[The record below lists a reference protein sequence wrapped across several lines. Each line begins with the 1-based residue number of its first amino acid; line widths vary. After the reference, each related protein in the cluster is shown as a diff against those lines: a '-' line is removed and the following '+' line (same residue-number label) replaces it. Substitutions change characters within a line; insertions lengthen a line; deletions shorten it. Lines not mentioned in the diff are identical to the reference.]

1 MATRR
6 LRLGSAVWL
15 FALACMAVFSGAQA
29 GAAIT
34 HEYISQITEVPVV
47 AGAPLPG
54 SLSEL
59 DSMTVDSGHL
69 WVAEHVAGIQSGR
82 VDEFDASTGAF
93 VSQFPQVSNLEE
105 MAGGIAVGHAT
116 GSARVYVG
124 ALDEAQEGRVGVFS
138 ETGALLETWT
148 GAQTPKEKA
157 FGADG
162 ISSVAVDNSS
172 NIADWAAGDVYVAD
186 TVEDV
191 VDVFKP
197 EVGGGEHLVAQ
208 ITGVEGAPFA
218 FSEGSAKIAV
228 NQANGDVLVVEAHSG
243 EAQEIDVFEPTVL
256 DEYEFVRKI
265 TGPTGSNFGHVTSLA
280 VDAASSDLYAAEE
293 NTIEGR
299 IYEFDSGGTYLG
311 QVTATGTPAANFRTL
326 NSLVVDPETS
336 HLFVGDYRYPEGS
349 VVDVF
354 GPDVVV
360 PDVTTGLPSN
370 VEPESATL
378 TGTVNPDKAGVATCR
393 FEYGTSTA
401 FDKVAP
407 CSAPVAE
414 GESPVAVH
422 TEIAGLQPDTTYHY
436 LLGASNAKGTN
447 PGKSSDD
454 QEFTTSGPGIRDE
467 STSNVASSSATLDAS
482 IDPHGRP
489 TYYYFQYG
497 TSTVY
502 GTDVP
507 TPPGAALGF
516 GENEVEISQHL
527 QGLSADTT
535 YHYRVVA
542 LSELMPGEPEAFYG
556 VDQTFTTQTVSGS
569 AMLPDGRAWE
579 MVSPVDKHGA
589 QIYAIGQYSG
599 EGAVIQASA
608 AGNAITYLT
617 DSPTEAEPQGYTNLQ
632 QVLSTR
638 GSGGWASRNIAIPN
652 SDGTGIVVGF
662 GEEYRFFSEDLLSSV
677 VQPFGAF
684 MPSLSAEA
692 SEQTAYLR
700 TDFVNGNTD
709 SPCVSSC
716 YLPLV
721 TGAPGYANVPPGT
734 IFGKTEGGG
743 GLFAYANGPK
753 FLGATSDLSHIVL
766 SSNTALTSTSIGGV
780 QGLYE
785 WSAGKLALVSVLP
798 GGEAATAGP
807 VLGNNENA
815 RHAISDDG
823 SRITWAEQG
832 RHLYLRDMTRGESG
846 ETVQLDAV
854 QGGSGEGN
862 VEPVFQ
868 TASSDGSK
876 VFFTDGQKL
885 TKDSGAQGRE
895 EPDLYQCEIVVV
907 ANQLTCDLS
916 DLTPTGADGPAG
928 VQGGVI
934 GASEDGSWI
943 YFVANGVLAPGAV
956 QGTCG
961 GLPSTASS
969 RSCNLY
975 VRHDGVTSL
984 VAVLSGADGPDWSG
998 TLSSLTARV
1007 SPDGRWLAFMSER
1020 ELTGYDNRDAVS
1032 GKPDEE
1038 VYLYDAESGS
1048 VSCASCDPT
1057 GARPVGSEYPSK
1069 DTLWGGD
1076 RVWGKSWLAS
1086 NIPGWTPYQLDAA
1099 RYQSR
1104 YLSDSGRLFFNSD
1117 DALVPQDV
1125 NGSWD
1130 AYEYEP
1136 QGVGDCTSSNVTF
1149 SERSDGCVGLISS
1162 GSSKG
1167 ESAFLDASATGGDVF
1182 FLTSGKLLSE
1192 DRDTILDIYDA
1203 HECTSGSRCFAVAPV
1218 LPPPCDTG
1226 DSCKA
1231 SPTPQPTIFGSPS
1244 SATFSGAGNV
1254 VLQGSKSAVQ
1264 AKGLTRAQKLARAL
1278 KACQK
1283 KKGKRRTTCVRQAKA
1298 KYGAKN
1304 ASKANATKKGRG

>member
-1 MATRR
+1 MNARWWT
-6 LRLGSAVWL
+6 LRILGSRSVSSRRCVVVSTFVVFGLLGLSAAPT
-15 FALACMAVFSGAQA
+15 FALTTYRFDGQLAPPSGAF
-29 GAAIT
+29 
-34 HEYISQITEVPVV
+34 E
-47 AGAPLPG
+47 G
-54 SLSEL
+54 SLE
-59 DSMTVDSGHL
+59 
-69 WVAEHVAGIQSGR
+69 
-82 VDEFDASTGAF
+82 
-93 VSQFPQVSNLEE
+93 
-105 MAGGIAVGHAT
+105 GG
-116 GSARVYVG
+116 
-124 ALDEAQEGRVGVFS
+124 
-138 ETGALLETWT
+138 
-148 GAQTPKEKA
+148 
-157 FGADG
+157 
-162 ISSVAVDNSS
+162 SVAVNDFNGDAYVAEGNGVVDIFDSS
-172 NIADWAAGDVYVAD
+172 RTQVGSLDSSTTPAGSFGGSSVPRVAANNATGEVYVLD
-186 TVEDV
+186 PRDNV
-191 VDVFKP
+191 VDVFDAT
-197 EVGGGEHLVAQ
+197 GTYLCQ
-208 ITGVEGAPFA
+208 ITGSSTPSA
-218 FSEGSAKIAV
+218 SEC
-228 NQANGDVLVVEAHSG
+228 N
-243 EAQEIDVFEPTVL
+243 
-256 DEYEFVRKI
+256 
-265 TGPTGSNFGHVTSLA
+265 GPTGSATPAGGFSSPSGITVDQATGEVYVSDPRNSVVDIFSTSGAYLRQISLTSIPSGFEQEVGTVAVDDFNGRVYVPDSRPGVVYEFDAAGDYITTWTGSNTPEGSFGTVVSLA
-280 VDAASSDLYAAEE
+280 VD
-293 NTIEGR
+293 N
-299 IYEFDSGGTYLG
+299 
-311 QVTATGTPAANFRTL
+311 ATGTIYVTAEFEEHSAT
-326 NSLVVDPETS
+326 
-336 HLFVGDYRYPEGS
+336 
-349 VVDVF
+349 DVF
-354 GPDVVV
+354 DSSAEYVTQFSHSYDNPKGTAVDQASGNVYVSENGPTVVYILGPQITLPDVVTGSV
-360 PDVTTGLPSN
+360 SSLSLQSVTLN
-370 VEPESATL
+370 
-378 TGTVNPDKAGVATCR
+378 GTVNPDGAGPATCQ
-393 FEYGTSTA
+393 FVWGTTTS
-401 FDKVAP
+401 FGNVAP
-407 CSAPVAE
+407 CSEPVAE
-414 GESPVAVH
+414 GKSPVAVH
-422 TEIAGLQPDTTYHY
+422 ADLSGLQPDTTYHY
-436 LLGASNAKGTN
+436 RLEATNTSGTN
-447 PGKSSDD
+447 PGEVAQDG
-454 QEFTTSGPGIRDE
+454 EFTTPGPPVILND
-467 STSNVASSSATLDAS
+467 SSSNVASASATLNAGIELHRVS
-482 IDPHGRP
+482 
-489 TYYYFQYG
+489 TTYYFQYG
-497 TSTVY
+497 TSTGY
-502 GTDVP
+502 GADVP
-507 TPPGAALGF
+507 ASPGVPLGS
-516 GENEVEISQHL
+516 GENEVEVSQHL
-527 QGLSADTT
+527 QGLSAGTT

-542 LSELMPGEPEAFYG
+542 LSELVPGEPEAFYG
-556 VDQTFTTQTVSGS
+556 VDQTFTTQTVSGG

-617 DSPTEAEPQGYTNLQ
+617 DAPTEAEPQGYTNLQ

-638 GSGGWASRNIAIPN
+638 GSGGWASRNIALPN
-652 SDGTGIVVGF
+652 SDGTGITVGS

-684 MPSLSAEA
+684 MPSLSTEA

-716 YLPLV
+716 YRPLV
-721 TGAPGYANVPPGT
+721 TGAPDYANVPPGT
-734 IFGKTEGGG
+734 VFGKIEGGG

-766 SSNTALTSTSIGGV
+766 SSKVALASTSTGEV
-780 QGLYE
+780 EGLYE

-798 GGEAATAGP
+798 GGEVATAGL
-807 VLGNNENA
+807 VLGHNNENA
-815 RHAISDDG
+815 RNAISDDG
-823 SRITWAEQG
+823 SRIVWSEKEG
-832 RHLYLRDMTRGESG
+832 FGEEHLYLRDMMRGVSG
-846 ETVQLDAV
+846 ETVQLDTV
-854 QGGSGEGN
+854 QGGSGEGD
-862 VEPVFQ
+862 VKPAFQ
-868 TASSDGSK
+868 VASSDGSK
-876 VFFTDGQKL
+876 VSFTDGQKL

-895 EPDLYQCEIVVV
+895 RPDLYECEIVVV
-907 ANQLTCDLS
+907 ADKLTCDLS
-916 DLTPTGADGPAG
+916 DLTPLSSGESAG

-984 VAVLSGADGPDWSG
+984 VTVLSGADGPDWSG

-1032 GKPDEE
+1032 GKLDEE
-1038 VYLYDAESGS
+1038 VYLYDAESGR
-1048 VSCASCDPT
+1048 VTCASCDPT
-1057 GARPVGSEYPSK
+1057 GARPAGSEYGSEQ
-1069 DTLWGGD
+1069 DTLYGGD
-1076 RVWGKSWLAS
+1076 RIWEKSTWLAS
-1086 NIPGWTPYQLDAA
+1086 NIPGWTPYELDAA

-1117 DALVPQDV
+1117 GALVPQDV

-1136 QGVGDCTSSNVTF
+1136 SGVGDCASSSVTF

-1203 HECTSGSRCFAVAPV
+1203 HECTSGSPCFAVPPV

-1244 SATFSGAGNV
+1244 SATFSGTGNV
-1254 VLQGSKSAVQ
+1254 VLQGSKPAVQ
-1264 AKGLTRAQKLARAL
+1264 AKGLTRAQKLTRAL